1 MLLAPIALAFALLLV
16 GGSATPA
23 VPVKNAAAAAAAGG
37 HAAVAR
43 PGESSGIGPDFGSY
57 LTFEVRPC

>member
-23 VPVKNAAAAAAAGG
+23 VPVKNAAAAAAGG